1 MVKRL
6 IIIAGCLA
14 GCSSIPKEEAKKET
28 PPVIQVVKNEDKDT
42 YIAKVEN
49 EVAEAGAALK
59 ASLKSNPVHRPLVEL
74 TVTRLAGIREPSA
87 SKVEEY
93 VKAQVDPKSLQA
105 EKEKASKVDADTT
118 ALWQK
123 VESKDKENQGLRDA
137 IEVMKARHKQEAE
150 EQRLA
155 DMMEDITTTCQ
166 WIGSIVLLAGV
177 ILMVAGSL
185 LGKPSKAGGLCII
198 VGGGVI
204 LLPILL
210 PTVLTEPWFGY
221 AVGGIL
227 IVAIGWA
234 MWDARST
241 HREVASRCRPA
252 SPTED

>member
-1 MVKRL
+1 MDKRI

-14 GCSSIPKEEAKKET
+14 GCSSTPKEEATKEAT
-28 PPVIQVVKNEDKDT
+28 PVIQVVKNDDKDK
-42 YIAKVEN
+42 YIDKIEN

-74 TVTRLAGIREPSA
+74 TVTRLSGIREPSA
-87 SKVEEY
+87 SKVDEY
-93 VKAQVDPKSLQA
+93 AKAQVDPKSLQA

-123 VESKDKENQGLRDA
+123 VESKDKENQNLRDS
-137 IEVMKARHKQEAE
+137 IEVMKEQHKQEAE
-150 EQRLA
+150 EKRLA
-155 DMMEDITTTCQ
+155 DMMKDITTTCQ

-177 ILMVAGSL
+177 VLMVAGSL
-185 LGKPSKAGGLCII
+185 LGRPSRAGGLCII

-210 PTVLTEPWFGY
+210 PTVLTEEWFGY
-221 AVGGIL
+221 AIGGIL

-252 SPTED
+252 SPREP

>member
-1 MVKRL
+1 VVKRI

-14 GCSSIPKEEAKKET
+14 GCSSSPTKET
-28 PPVIQVVKNEDKDT
+28 KEATPVVQVVTNGDKDA
-42 YIAKVEN
+42 YITKVES
-49 EVAEAGAALK
+49 EVAEAGAALR
-59 ASLKSNPVHRPLVEL
+59 ASLKSDPVHRPLVEL
-74 TVTRLAGIREPSA
+74 TVTRLSGISQPT
-87 SKVEEY
+87 
-93 VKAQVDPKSLQA
+93 
-105 EKEKASKVDADTT
+105 ASKVDEYAKAQIDPKSMQAEKDRAAKVNDETN
-118 ALWQK
+118 ALWAK

-137 IEVMKARHKQEAE
+137 MKVMEARHKQEAE
-150 EQRLA
+150 EKRLA

-210 PTVLTEPWFGY
+210 PTVLTEAWFGY

-227 IVAIGWA
+227 IIAIGWA

-241 HREVASRCRPA
+241 HAEVASRCRVNG
-252 SPTED
+252 SCDS